1 MKATGIVRRMDDL
14 GRVVIPKEIRKTMR
28 IRKGDSLEI
37 YTDSSEKIIF
47 KKYSSMAEISSFAES
62 YANVVSKAI
71 NLPVLI
77 SDCDEVVAAGGAS
90 KKEFLG
96 RKISE
101 EIKKL
106 ISKRSHFL
114 NNESKSEK
122 IYPLENF
129 ENEAACVV
137 GIISG
142 GDVMGSLI
150 VLEGNEKNDFSKG
163 NFLLV
168 KTVAELMGKHLE
180 N

>member
-47 KKYSSMAEISSFAES
+47 KKYSSMAEISSFAGN

-114 NNESKSEK
+114 NSESKSEK
-122 IYPLENF
+122 IYPLESL
-129 ENEAACVV
+129 ENEAACVA

-150 VLEGNEKNDFSKG
+150 VLEGNEKNDFSKE
-163 NFLLV
+163 NFLLI

>member
-28 IRKGDSLEI
+28 ISKGDSLEI

-47 KKYSSMAEISSFAES
+47 KKYSSMAEISSFAEN

-71 NLPVLI
+71 NLPVII
-77 SDCDEVVAAGGAS
+77 SDCDEVVAVGGAS

-96 RKISE
+96 KKISE

-106 ISKRSHFL
+106 MNKREHFL
-114 NNESKSEK
+114 NSKIKSKKIHPFEGVESEVV
-122 IYPLENF
+122 
-129 ENEAACVV
+129 CVL

-150 VLEGNEKNDFSKG
+150 VLEGEEKNAFSDEK
-163 NFLLV
+163 FLLV

-180 N
+180 S

>member
-28 IRKGDSLEI
+28 ISKGDSLEI

-47 KKYSSMAEISSFAES
+47 KKYSSMAEISSFAEN

-71 NLPVLI
+71 NLPVII
-77 SDCDEVVAAGGAS
+77 SDCDEVVAVGGAS

-96 RKISE
+96 KKISE

-106 ISKRSHFL
+106 ISKRKHFL
-114 NNESKSEK
+114 KSEVKSKK
-122 IYPLENF
+122 IYPLESL

-150 VLEGNEKNDFSKG
+150 VLDGKEKNDFSKE
-163 NFLLV
+163 NFLLI
-168 KTVAELMGKHLE
+168 KTVAELMGRHLE
-180 N
+180 S

>member
-47 KKYSSMAEISSFAES
+47 KKYSSMAEISSFAEN

-71 NLPVLI
+71 NLPVII
-77 SDCDEVVAAGGAS
+77 SDCDEVVAVGGAS

-96 RKISE
+96 KKISE

-106 ISKRSHFL
+106 INKRKHFL
-114 NNESKSEK
+114 KGEGKSEE
-122 IYPLENF
+122 IHAF
-129 ENEAACVV
+129 ESVESEVACVL

-142 GDVMGSLI
+142 GDVMGSLM
-150 VLEGNEKNDFSKG
+150 VLEGKEKNACSDEK
-163 NFLLV
+163 FLLV

>member
-47 KKYSSMAEISSFAES
+47 KKYSSMAEISSFAEN

-71 NLPVLI
+71 NLPVII
-77 SDCDEVVAAGGAS
+77 SDCDEVVAVGGAS

-96 RKISE
+96 KKISE

-106 ISKRSHFL
+106 ISKRNHFL
-114 NNESKSEK
+114 KSEVKSKK
-122 IYPLENF
+122 IHPF
-129 ENEAACVV
+129 EGVESEVVCVL

-150 VLEGNEKNDFSKG
+150 VLEGEEKNAFSDEK
-163 NFLLV
+163 FLLV

-180 N
+180 S